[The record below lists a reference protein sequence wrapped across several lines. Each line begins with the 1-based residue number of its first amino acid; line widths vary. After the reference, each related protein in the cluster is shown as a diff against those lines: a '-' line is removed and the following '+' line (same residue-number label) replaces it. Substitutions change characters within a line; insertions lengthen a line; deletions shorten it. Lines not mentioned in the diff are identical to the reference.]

1 MSSVHG
7 LQPSSVKARHAAG
20 PQVSP
25 VCPLSKVT
33 WLGNCSSFIFLKDGN
48 SSREHD
54 RWKEEPNKT
63 EHISSIHYS
72 ICFRLVFM
80 RMEISQTQRP

>member
-1 MSSVHG
+1 MCSVHG
-7 LQPSSVKARHAAG
+7 LQPSSVKARHAA
-20 PQVSP
+20 
-25 VCPLSKVT
+25 VT
-33 WLGNCSSFIFLKDGN
+33 GVACMPPEQSHLIGELLIVHFLKDGN

-63 EHISSIHYS
+63 EDMSIIHYYS
-72 ICFRLVFM
+72 ISFRLVFL